1 MTDELWRRSAV
12 DLGQAIAQ
20 GAVSSEDATRSV
32 LGRIETVNPQV
43 NAIVDLMADEALQAA
58 REICEDE
65 ERQAQTTV
73 NLLNETMDE
82 LEDK

>member
-1 MTDELWRRSAV
+1 MTGLTEDVAQVLEPVREIAERLSAV
-12 DLGQAIAQ
+12 ERDAIEQ
-20 GAVSSEDATRSV
+20 
-32 LGRIETVNPQV
+32 
-43 NAIVDLMADEALQAA
+43 ALQAA

>member
-1 MTDELWRRSAV
+1 VLEPVRQIAERLSATER
-12 DLGQAIAQ
+12 DAI
-20 GAVSSEDATRSV
+20 EY
-32 LGRIETVNPQV
+32 
-43 NAIVDLMADEALQAA
+43 ALQAV

-73 NLLNETMDE
+73 NLLNETIDE

>member
-1 MTDELWRRSAV
+1 VSGLAEDVAQVLEPVRQIAERLSATER
-12 DLGQAIAQ
+12 DAI
-20 GAVSSEDATRSV
+20 EY
-32 LGRIETVNPQV
+32 
-43 NAIVDLMADEALQAA
+43 ALQAV

-73 NLLNETMDE
+73 NLLNETIDE

>member
-1 MTDELWRRSAV
+1 MTGLAEDVAQVLEPVREIAERLSAV
-12 DLGQAIAQ
+12 ERDAIEQ
-20 GAVSSEDATRSV
+20 
-32 LGRIETVNPQV
+32 
-43 NAIVDLMADEALQAA
+43 ALQAA

-65 ERQAQTTV
+65 ERQAQRTV

>member
-1 MTDELWRRSAV
+1 MTGLTEDVAQVLEPVREIAERLSAV
-12 DLGQAIAQ
+12 ERDAIEQ
-20 GAVSSEDATRSV
+20 
-32 LGRIETVNPQV
+32 
-43 NAIVDLMADEALQAA
+43 ALQAA

-73 NLLNETMDE
+73 NLLNEAMDE

>member
-1 MTDELWRRSAV
+1 VTGLTEDVAQVLEPVREIAERLSAV
-12 DLGQAIAQ
+12 ERDAIEQ
-20 GAVSSEDATRSV
+20 
-32 LGRIETVNPQV
+32 
-43 NAIVDLMADEALQAA
+43 ALQAA

>member
-1 MTDELWRRSAV
+1 MTGLTDDVAQVLEPVREIAERLSAV
-12 DLGQAIAQ
+12 ERDAIEQ
-20 GAVSSEDATRSV
+20 
-32 LGRIETVNPQV
+32 
-43 NAIVDLMADEALQAA
+43 ALQAA

>member
-1 MTDELWRRSAV
+1 MTGLADDITQVLEQVLKVAERLSA
-12 DLGQAIAQ
+12 
-20 GAVSSEDATRSV
+20 SERDV
-32 LGRIETVNPQV
+32 IEQ
-43 NAIVDLMADEALQAA
+43 ALQAA

-65 ERQAQTTV
+65 ERQAAVTV

>member
-1 MTDELWRRSAV
+1 VTGLAEDVAQVLEPVRQIAERLSATER
-12 DLGQAIAQ
+12 DAI
-20 GAVSSEDATRSV
+20 EY
-32 LGRIETVNPQV
+32 
-43 NAIVDLMADEALQAA
+43 ALQAV

-73 NLLNETMDE
+73 NLLNETIDE